1 MELTIKSELT
11 SQTSLSLHGIPQL
24 NRSFYC
30 LITGNLF
37 LNTTRTVFLQII
49 GGGDHYLFTQKGGDY
64 LRYCPKYFVLL
75 LNQKM
80 ITPNKLNMGFLSVP
94 NLVL

>member
-49 GGGDHYLFTQKGGDY
+49 GRGDYYLFPQKGGR
-64 LRYCPKYFVLL
+64 LFEVL
-75 LNQKM
+75 
-80 ITPNKLNMGFLSVP
+80 P
-94 NLVL
+94 